1 MCPKRVIND
10 RYHELEEVSAETTQ
24 ALFVA
29 VEEDDLV
36 EANISPPQQIDLDCP
51 LRASG
56 TTTRY
61 ACSFGKT
68 AFPAASCCNW

>member
-1 MCPKRVIND
+1 MTASNNWKKF
-10 RYHELEEVSAETTQ
+10 SAETTQ

-36 EANISPPQQIDLDCP
+36 EANISLPQQIDLECSP
-51 LRASG
+51 ESIR
-56 TTTRY
+56 TTTRC
-61 ACSFGKT
+61 ACSFGKM